1 MALRAQ
7 VRLVRVDE
15 ELCGWAEGSGDHW
28 REGQIGGRLLEVR
41 DLDAAGIV
49 PVWTWSLAQ
58 TMRMNGGHDECDA
71 SAERQE
77 KHQAA
82 GDQAATSAHPRSPN
96 CYPSGGYASFRLFG
110 SRSSCLGRSIRC
122 RDRMISIS
130 FFRPLLGP
138 IIIAPPSRPSST
150 KTF

>member
-28 REGQIGGRLLEVR
+28 REGQIGGRLLQVR
-41 DLDAAGIV
+41 DLDAAGIG

-58 TMRMNGGHDECDA
+58 TMRMNGGNDECDA

-82 GDQAATSAHPRSPN
+82 ADHAATSANRGRRN
-96 CYPSGGYASFRLFG
+96 CYPGGSYASFRLFG
-110 SRSSCLGRSIRC
+110 
-122 RDRMISIS
+122 
-130 FFRPLLGP
+130 
-138 IIIAPPSRPSST
+138 A
-150 KTF
+150 